1 MKREYPEGP
10 VTGTGVIILDEGR
23 VLIIKRAFE
32 PSKGRW
38 SIPGGVVELGEKV
51 RDAAKREV
59 HEELGLEVEIK
70 DVVDVLDN
78 VVYEGERIKYHFVL
92 VDFWA
97 VVKGGQLRLSHECLD
112 AQWIRRDELDDYDV
126 TKGARRAIEKVFLM
140 FS

>member
-1 MKREYPEGP
+1 M
-10 VTGTGVIILDEGR
+10 IILDKGR

-32 PSKGRW
+32 PSKGKW

-51 RDAAKREV
+51 RDAAKREA
-59 HEELGLEVEIK
+59 HEELGLEVEIR

-78 VVYEGERIKYHFVL
+78 IVYEGERIKYHFVL

-112 AQWIRRDELDDYDV
+112 AQWIKRDELDDYDV
-126 TKGARRAIEKVFLM
+126 TKGARKAIEKVFTM

>member
-126 TKGARRAIEKVFLM
+126 TKGARKAIEKVFLM